1 MTVDVNPGLKSG
13 ESLIKY
19 FGPFIWEWIMNWN
32 AELLQLYIFLFFSP
46 FCFLFFS
53 SSYWT
58 WGLPA
63 DVQTRP
69 VGNKNNRP
77 HCAAQ
82 KSDMLSKH
90 VTGSAAL
97 LDIPSGAFHGERPSC
112 RGNRPRVCILAARGV
127 SVVTAGSLSSRRR
140 LCCYGSAATRHLA
153 PEQKLAPP
161 VAFQK
166 NSIPI
171 KIAIYRRSTLLF
183 RLLLVTSNDSSSNRI
198 EQNRI
203 TRNCVFYVAISKSRV
218 DFPSACYVRHF
229 WRRCLRSNVWEKT
242 V

>member
-1 MTVDVNPGLKSG
+1 MFANVVFLKKNQSGFLDGWTNPRFTIERQKFDPQKNDCWRESRFKKRWIAHQIFWSIHLRMNYELKCWTVATLHFP
-13 ESLIKY
+13 
-19 FGPFIWEWIMNWN
+19 
-32 AELLQLYIFLFFSP
+32 FLFFFP

-58 WGLPA
+58 CGLPA

-90 VTGSAAL
+90 ATGSAAL

-127 SVVTAGSLSSRRR
+127 SVVTAGSLSSRGR

-161 VAFQK
+161 VTFQK
-166 NSIPI
+166 IP
-171 KIAIYRRSTLLF
+171 F
-183 RLLLVTSNDSSSNRI
+183 R
-198 EQNRI
+198 
-203 TRNCVFYVAISKSRV
+203 
-218 DFPSACYVRHF
+218 
-229 WRRCLRSNVWEKT
+229 
-242 V
+242 